1 MKYKYLVWFKG
12 MPDPIV
18 CPAFWELKWAYGCTY
33 DCGYCYLLG
42 TLYGKRLI
50 PWKTYLKRRNVLE
63 RELPAFFE
71 EHEEPCVL
79 NSGELADSLMFE
91 RTPSKYPFV
100 PWVTEIFKR
109 QNRHKHLILTK
120 GTAVDNLLKAEGQE
134 VTIYSASV
142 NPKEMWK
149 YEKGTPPPIERLEAA
164 KKVQEAGYEVR
175 VRIDFPFGDL
185 QRLVEDIYSYI
196 SPSRFTLGTPRINN
210 ARLWKF
216 QFWQNCKSMMEHI
229 GGGKWRYDRK
239 ESELIYTQLISL
251 IRGYD
256 PKVPIALCKETREM
270 WESAGLNPDKCEC
283 NCRW

>member
-1 MKYKYLVWFKG
+1 MKYKYLAWFGG
-12 MPDPIV
+12 MPDPII

-50 PWKTYLKRRNVLE
+50 PWKTYLERRNVLE

-91 RTPSKYPFV
+91 RTPSKHSFV
-100 PWVTEIFKR
+100 PWVTEIFKS
-109 QNRHKHLILTK
+109 QNRHKHLILMK

-142 NPKEMWK
+142 NPNEMWK
-149 YEKGTPPPIERLEAA
+149 YEKGTPSPIERLEAA
-164 KKVQEAGYEVR
+164 KRVQEAGYEVR
-175 VRIDFPFGDL
+175 VRIDFPLGDL

-210 ARLWKF
+210 ARFWK
-216 QFWQNCKSMMEHI
+216 
-229 GGGKWRYDRK
+229 
-239 ESELIYTQLISL
+239 
-251 IRGYD
+251 
-256 PKVPIALCKETREM
+256 
-270 WESAGLNPDKCEC
+270 
-283 NCRW
+283 